1 MEAGRALGAS
11 LEIIK
16 ALYETAETYRRLEKI
31 NGNILN
37 EMALL
42 LSIKDQILQCRR
54 IENNQ
59 IVDNYLIDIFNKLNK
74 FKNIVENIGKQNFFR
89 KIIYTKKV
97 NKISSEISK
106 SMKKLKFLIDIKRDL
121 QQSSKLDV
129 ANIIT
134 DIKGR
139 EFWENNFGSENTYI
153 QSNLF
158 FSAIR
163 MNTSLLSNEIDFLK
177 KIIND
182 DNDKYISA
190 FEFQEWLDFF
200 GDFSVAMKR
209 TIESLFYANTYDVY
223 DWYYK
228 IISKKIVKSLLF
240 EHPFIIRKH
249 SNQKGIFIVN
259 FKFGEEICELF
270 IRNHQNEFFIE
281 QVPNMKPFEIHIYE
295 RIDRKKSQNLRDFAI
310 SLEYIINP
318 PKKIVEQKDWEEQRN
333 EHIDK
338 PIPPE
343 KSPLDNILELPGISH
358 LKNGLELVVDTGI
371 GTVKGI
377 VNTSADIFHYL
388 TPR

>member
-54 IENNQ
+54 MENNQ

-74 FKNIVENIGKQNFFR
+74 FKNIVENIGNQNFFR

-134 DIKGR
+134 DIKGL

-209 TIESLFYANTYDVY
+209 TIESLFDANTYDIY

-228 IISKKIVKSLLF
+228 IISKTIVKSLLL

-318 PKKIVEQKDWEEQRN
+318 PKKIIEQKDWEEQRN

-338 PIPPE
+338 QIPPE
-343 KSPLDNILELPGISH
+343 KSPLDTILESTGISH
-358 LKNGLELVVDTGI
+358 IKNGLELVVDTGI

-377 VNTSADIFHYL
+377 VNTGSDIFHYL

>member
-31 NGNILN
+31 NSNILN

-54 IENNQ
+54 MENNQ

-74 FKNIVENIGKQNFFR
+74 FKNIVENIGNQNFFR
-89 KIIYTKKV
+89 KIIYTKKI

-134 DIKGR
+134 DVKGR

-209 TIESLFYANTYDVY
+209 TIESLFDANTYDIY

-228 IISKKIVKSLLF
+228 IISKTIVKSLLL

-318 PKKIVEQKDWEEQRN
+318 PKKIIEQKDWEEQRN

-338 PIPPE
+338 QIPPE